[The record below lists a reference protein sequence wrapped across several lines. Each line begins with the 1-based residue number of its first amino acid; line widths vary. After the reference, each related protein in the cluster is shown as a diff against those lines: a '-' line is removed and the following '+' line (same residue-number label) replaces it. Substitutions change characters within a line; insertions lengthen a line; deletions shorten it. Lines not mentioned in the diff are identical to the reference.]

1 MKFFRDIL
9 TEINNKTNSREWSQG
24 RVYLMISVIAY
35 YAVLTVLTV
44 AGMHR
49 DNNVDLNKFRIVI
62 DALEFAMVLFGGYV
76 FGGKIVSVFN
86 AIKSPEK
93 ESEK

>member
-44 AGMHR
+44 EGMHR

>member
-9 TEINNKTNSREWSQG
+9 TEINNKTDEREWSQG
-24 RVYLMISVIAY
+24 RVYLMVSIIAY

-44 AGMHR
+44 AGMHKQN
-49 DNNVDLNKFRIVI
+49 DIDLNKFRIVI

-76 FGGKIVSVFN
+76 FGGKIVTVFN
-86 AIKSPEK
+86 AIKSNKTEATK
-93 ESEK
+93 

>member
-76 FGGKIVSVFN
+76 FGGKIVNVFN

>member
-35 YAVLTVLTV
+35 YTVLTVLTV
-44 AGMHR
+44 AGMHKQN
-49 DNNVDLNKFRIVI
+49 DIDLNKFRIVI